1 MALVYQEDK
10 IIKFILAENTR
21 ETTVEVFSDAD
32 GDGKADRNTPDAT
45 RSLGKIHPVWEAGE
59 RLALKSAINRKIK
72 TFIDKDGDGTVD
84 SGEFINFIPGNSSML
99 RPYLRAIDDREAAD
113 IIKYI
118 RGEEIA
124 SYRKRKATLSGGER
138 VWKLGDIVHSTP
150 SLSKHPLENYHL
162 IYGDATYGAFYKR

>member
-1 MALVYQEDK
+1 MKYLVMLTGMGRQ
-10 IIKFILAENTR
+10 
-21 ETTVEVFSDAD
+21 TVIS
-32 GDGKADRNTPDAT
+32 PDAT
-45 RSLGKIHPVWEAGE
+45 RSLVKIHPVWEAGE

-118 RGEEIA
+118 RGEEIT
-124 SYRKRKATLSGGER
+124 SYRKRKVTLSGVRER
-138 VWKLGDIVHSTP
+138 EYGNWETLSIQLPLYPNIPWKTTTLFMGMLPTG
-150 SLSKHPLENYHL
+150 LSIKGGVIDHL
-162 IYGDATYGAFYKR
+162 LYLPAPMME